1 MLFLQVP
8 LIIWMLMQFLF
19 RCSDEGELD
28 APPPSKK
35 PRTDSIKSVNRPE
48 KKVEKTSAA
57 PEAPPN
63 ALQQLMKG
71 QKALK
76 TSAAATAPS
85 SSTAA
90 AATAPAKQHV
100 CAFELYYFLQ
110 SNGPLPE

>member
-1 MLFLQVP
+1 
-8 LIIWMLMQFLF
+8 MQFLF